1 MEVDNLREKLAQAS
15 DANTGISTHLQP
27 ASSYASND
35 DEGYRV
41 ELEKERQ
48 RVRVLESE
56 KKTLLNQIQA
66 DQQAKIDKKKD
77 KYELDARLRTAELEA
92 QKSKE
97 EREALE
103 QQIAD
108 MRRTQNELL
117 SKIRES

>member
-1 MEVDNLREKLAQAS
+1 M
-15 DANTGISTHLQP
+15 
-27 ASSYASND
+27 
-35 DEGYRV
+35 
-41 ELEKERQ
+41 ELERERQ

>member
-1 MEVDNLREKLAQAS
+1 MEVDNLREKLAHAS

-27 ASSYASND
+27 VSSYASND
-35 DEGYRV
+35 DDGYRV

-97 EREALE
+97 ERESLE
-103 QQIAD
+103 
-108 MRRTQNELL
+108 
-117 SKIRES
+117 